1 MGAAVPLEVV
11 PRDDAVTLHAV
22 EVAGLAA
29 ALDPRRVVA
38 LAVVVEG
45 LRVDGVPGPGPV
57 VVGHVAVA
65 LGLRGRV
72 VRHGGGRRGPGA
84 PTIARPEA
92 RRDDLGVG
100 LESAPWVGPD
110 TGRRIVGS
118 AVSSLFVIVIAVV
131 FWEMVSS
138 VIERYLAR
146 SEDGEVELS
155 ARAKTLLPLLRK
167 ALLVVVS
174 TIVGF
179 IVLSE
184 IGVNIGP
191 LLAGAGVIGLAV
203 GFGSQTLVKDVITGV
218 FILAEDQFAV
228 GDVVRVNGKSG
239 LVEEI
244 TIRTI
249 RLRDLGGNVHMIPF
263 SSVEMVENMT
273 KDFSRYVFDVGIAYR
288 EDVDEVIDVLR
299 DLGDE
304 LQEDE
309 YYGPLINKPIEIMG
323 LDQFADSAVIVR
335 ARLTTKPIK
344 QWEVGREFNRRMKRK
359 FDELG
364 IEIPFPHQTIYFG
377 EDKSGDAPP
386 GYIEIRNRRENK
398 KEGAPK
404 RPERPARTDR
414 VDNVE
419 DDGE

>member
-1 MGAAVPLEVV
+1 M
-11 PRDDAVTLHAV
+11 T
-22 EVAGLAA
+22 
-29 ALDPRRVVA
+29 
-38 LAVVVEG
+38 
-45 LRVDGVPGPGPV
+45 
-57 VVGHVAVA
+57 
-65 LGLRGRV
+65 
-72 VRHGGGRRGPGA
+72 
-84 PTIARPEA
+84 
-92 RRDDLGVG
+92 
-100 LESAPWVGPD
+100 
-110 TGRRIVGS
+110 
-118 AVSSLFVIVIAVV
+118 IVIAVV

-249 RLRDLGGNVHMIPF
+249 RLRDLGGKSLQQHYRALPAAEGVRFECRRARRRRPPPRYPAPP
-263 SSVEMVENMT
+263 
-273 KDFSRYVFDVGIAYR
+273 SRRRRRAQANGVGGARGGADVQRDAVAAKRAYAAFR
-288 EDVDEVIDVLR
+288 
-299 DLGDE
+299 G
-304 LQEDE
+304 
-309 YYGPLINKPIEIMG
+309 
-323 LDQFADSAVIVR
+323 DSA
-335 ARLTTKPIK
+335 RL
-344 QWEVGREFNRRMKRK
+344 
-359 FDELG
+359 
-364 IEIPFPHQTIYFG
+364 
-377 EDKSGDAPP
+377 
-386 GYIEIRNRRENK
+386 
-398 KEGAPK
+398 
-404 RPERPARTDR
+404 
-414 VDNVE
+414 
-419 DDGE
+419 